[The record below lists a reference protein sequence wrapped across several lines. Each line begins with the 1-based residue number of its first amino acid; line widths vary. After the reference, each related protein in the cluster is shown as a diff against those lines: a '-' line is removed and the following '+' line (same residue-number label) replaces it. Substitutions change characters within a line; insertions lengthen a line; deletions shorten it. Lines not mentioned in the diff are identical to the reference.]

1 MKREI
6 EKKLTLHRESLR
18 QLDPANLEGVFGAV
32 GPTTFTAP
40 QTCINPCTATLGTC
54 ARTC

>member
-1 MKREI
+1 MA
-6 EKKLTLHRESLR
+6 KKLTLHRESLR
-18 QLDPANLEGVFGAV
+18 QLDLANLEAVAGAI

-40 QTCINPCTATLGTC
+40 QTCLNPCTATLGTC